1 MHRARIGDEGAA
13 LNRIGPNIA
22 LAMAAA
28 LFATMVLTHLSYPLI
43 WEDESDSVMFGQRI
57 LRFGYPKVHD
67 EKNTLYGLKDKLEIG
82 VDPET
87 DAYTGAP
94 WVNYYVG
101 AIGVA
106 LAEQVDDVY
115 EKTFRV
121 RLPYT
126 LIGFAGLILLFVA
139 VAPAMG
145 ASRGAKQ
152 RAAFTYL
159 LMLCVSISLI
169 LHLREARYYPIVLL
183 QYGALVYA
191 FVRHHFYEQ
200 LSFGR
205 YVAISFVSL
214 FLLFN
219 TFYPA
224 FGVWCIATSI
234 FLGLRALQRN
244 EPFASK
250 VASLLRTNAPVFI
263 ATATVLPLLLYFD
276 FAVQADR
283 WFDQFGSSVAAYG
296 YNLWIVLFNMLRFEF
311 LVPALVLKAALVV
324 LRFSHPTSRTD
335 LRAGVSTSNFLATLL
350 FCYWLVVSR
359 SPFIFERYFLTMGP
373 LITIMVLIDGHILY
387 ERLCGLGGKIEK
399 FGLRSGTALALILAA
414 AVLFVRAP
422 EIEGRVYEM
431 RHQYKGPVDYFV
443 PYILEKYEHP
453 EDLVVATNYAEPVS
467 MFYLGSHVT
476 VGFYGT
482 DLDRDLTIQP
492 DIIVPRPWKRNL
504 EALEILAAGA
514 TYEIKSFEV
523 KNQMTNNTPALSPYS
538 SEGLK
543 HRYKTVLATTA
554 RERLNIFELVPRRAR

>member
-191 FVRHHFYEQ
+191 FVRHHFYQQ

-335 LRAGVSTSNFLATLL
+335 LRAEVSTSTSFTNACVGSAVRSKSSACDPALLSLSFLLPPCFSFAHPK
-350 FCYWLVVSR
+350 SR
-359 SPFIFERYFLTMGP
+359 GASMKCVIST
-373 LITIMVLIDGHILY
+373 
-387 ERLCGLGGKIEK
+387 
-399 FGLRSGTALALILAA
+399 
-414 AVLFVRAP
+414 RAP
-422 EIEGRVYEM
+422 STTSFRISWRSM
-431 RHQYKGPVDYFV
+431 N
-443 PYILEKYEHP
+443 ILKISSWQPTTPSRYRCSTS
-453 EDLVVATNYAEPVS
+453 A
-467 MFYLGSHVT
+467 VT
-476 VGFYGT
+476 
-482 DLDRDLTIQP
+482 
-492 DIIVPRPWKRNL
+492 
-504 EALEILAAGA
+504 
-514 TYEIKSFEV
+514 
-523 KNQMTNNTPALSPYS
+523 
-538 SEGLK
+538 
-543 HRYKTVLATTA
+543 
-554 RERLNIFELVPRRAR
+554 